1 MRVGM
6 TTRLGAD
13 SPSFRRAH
21 CVAQVRSSIKKTVR
35 GLPRCAVVENPPS
48 KAGDTDSITGWGT
61 KIPRASQPA
70 QLEGPTGCNYRACVL
85 WSPCSATE
93 RKRVQYNRHSA
104 TKTKTKQK
112 NLDAKRCTDLS

>member
-48 KAGDTDSITGWGT
+48 KAGTQ
-61 KIPRASQPA
+61 IPSLAGELRSHGQVN
-70 QLEGPTGCNYRACVL
+70 LRNSRGPQAATTEPVCSGAHALQQRESGCNTTDTVQPKL
-85 WSPCSATE
+85 KPN
-93 RKRVQYNRHSA
+93 RK
-104 TKTKTKQK
+104 T
-112 NLDAKRCTDLS
+112 